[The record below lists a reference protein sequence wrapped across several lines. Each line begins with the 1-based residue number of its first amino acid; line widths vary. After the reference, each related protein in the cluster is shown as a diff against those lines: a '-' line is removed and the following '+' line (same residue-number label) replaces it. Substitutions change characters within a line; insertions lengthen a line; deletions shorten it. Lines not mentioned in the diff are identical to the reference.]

1 MAATSSAGSPVSM
14 VLTFRGG
21 ALKISRRLSIG

>member
-1 MAATSSAGSPVSM
+1 MTHLKKTGKW

-21 ALKISRRLSIG
+21 A